1 MLILSFNT
9 SQIKGSQVPPL
20 RSNFEMYQVTAG
32 YPTSQER
39 SRQQQTGQAFMSPF
53 HLLPWGGQAPH

>member
-1 MLILSFNT
+1 MLTLSFNA
-9 SQIKGSQVPPL
+9 SQIKGSQVPPP

-32 YPTSQER
+32 YPHFTR
-39 SRQQQTGQAFMSPF
+39 TKQTAANRQAFMTLF